1 MGPGVWLGFVWVL
14 ASNLNGGESPL
25 AEESASQLVR
35 GCLLANFE
43 PELLSKGKG
52 SVQPSQST
60 LCIDVYVHISYL
72 NICIYRYI
80 YSIMCIN
87 TIFV

>member
-52 SVQPSQST
+52 KCST
-60 LCIDVYVHISYL
+60 LLEYTM
-72 NICIYRYI
+72 YRCNMYI
-80 YSIMCIN
+80 YHIQIYVY
-87 TIFV
+87 TDIFIQ

>member
-52 SVQPSQST
+52 KCST
-60 LCIDVYVHISYL
+60 LLEYTMYRCICTYIRFKYMYIPIYLFNNVY
-72 NICIYRYI
+72 
-80 YSIMCIN
+80 
-87 TIFV
+87 